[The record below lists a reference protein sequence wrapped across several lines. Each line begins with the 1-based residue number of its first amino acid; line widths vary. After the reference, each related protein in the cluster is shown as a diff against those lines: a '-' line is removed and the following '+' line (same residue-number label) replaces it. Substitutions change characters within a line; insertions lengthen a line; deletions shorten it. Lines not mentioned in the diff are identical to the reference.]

1 MSYDDQ
7 NEAIAELTEQ
17 ESWELL
23 AGVPIGRLGTT
34 IGDDI
39 ELFPVNHVVDNGTV
53 VFRTSQGSKLFEL
66 TVNSKVVYEVDA
78 YDDKGGG
85 SVVVHGEAEVVSG
98 SAAIERAEQLPLR
111 PWIPTVK
118 THFVRIHPN
127 RVSGRRFR
135 FGAEPEPW
143 HL

>member
-7 NEAIAELTEQ
+7 NEAITELTEQ

-23 AGVPIGRLGTT
+23 AGVPIGRLATT

-66 TVNSKVVYEVDA
+66 TVNSKVAYEVDA
-78 YDDKGGG
+78 YDDKSGW
-85 SVVVHGEAEVVSG
+85 SVVVHGEAEVLSD
-98 SAAIERAEQLPLR
+98 SEDLEHAEQLPLR

-118 THFVRIHPN
+118 TNFVRIHPN

-135 FGAEPEPW
+135 FGAEPEGW

>member
-7 NEAIAELTEQ
+7 NEAITELTEQ
-17 ESWELL
+17 ESWKLL
-23 AGVPIGRLGTT
+23 AGAPIGRLATT
-34 IGDDI
+34 LGDEI
-39 ELFPVNHVVDNGTV
+39 ELFPVNHVVDDGTI

-66 TVNSKVVYEVDA
+66 TVNSRVAYEVDA
-78 YDDKGGG
+78 YDDKGGW

-98 SAAIERAEQLPLR
+98 SEELEHAEQLPLR

-118 THFVRIHPN
+118 THFVRIRPI

-135 FGAEPEPW
+135 FGDEPEGW
-143 HL
+143 QL